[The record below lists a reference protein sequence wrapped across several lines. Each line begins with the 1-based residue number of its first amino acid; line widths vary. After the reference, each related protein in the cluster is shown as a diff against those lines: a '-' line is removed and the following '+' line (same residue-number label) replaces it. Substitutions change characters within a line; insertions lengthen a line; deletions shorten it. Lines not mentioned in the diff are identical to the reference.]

1 MMIRPFELAFDI
13 DGVFAD
19 TMTLFIDIAE
29 EIYGI
34 SNIRYEDI
42 TEYEIERFTGMDKMM
57 SMEIIRRILDGDHT
71 SILAPLDGA
80 APVLNRLN
88 RHHRPTLFVTA
99 RPSADR
105 IFDWI
110 CEVLSVGSAD
120 IEVVATGSFD
130 DKTEVLLERDIHYF
144 VEDRLDTCFQL
155 NSAGITPIVFR
166 QPWNRKPHPFKE
178 IGTWQELETMIR
190 FA

>member
-29 EIYGI
+29 KIYGL

-42 TEYEIERFTGMDKMM
+42 TEYEIESFSGIDKMI
-57 SMEIIRRILDGDHT
+57 SIEIIRRILDGDHT

-80 APVLNRLN
+80 TPVLRRLN

-99 RPSADR
+99 RPSADQ
-105 IFDWI
+105 IVGWI
-110 CEVLSVGSAD
+110 CDMLSVGPAD
-120 IEVVATGSFD
+120 IAVVATGSFD
-130 DKTEVLLERDIHYF
+130 DKAEVLLESDIRYF

-155 NSAGITPIVFR
+155 NSAGVTPIVFR
-166 QPWNRKPHPFKE
+166 QPWNRKPHPFRE
-178 IGTWQELETMIR
+178 IGNWQELESMIL
-190 FA
+190 FE

>member
-29 EIYGI
+29 KIYGL

-42 TEYEIERFTGMDKMM
+42 TEYEIESFSGIDKMI
-57 SMEIIRRILDGDHT
+57 STEIIRRILDGDHT

-80 APVLNRLN
+80 TPVLKRLN
-88 RHHRPTLFVTA
+88 QHHRPTLFVTA
-99 RPSADR
+99 RPSADQ
-105 IFDWI
+105 IVGWI
-110 CEVLSVGSAD
+110 CDMLAVGPSD
-120 IEVVATGSFD
+120 IAVVATGSFD
-130 DKTEVLLERDIHYF
+130 DKAEVLVESDIRYF

-155 NSAGITPIVFR
+155 NSAGVTPIVFR
-166 QPWNRKPHPFKE
+166 QPWNRKPHPFRE
-178 IGTWQELETMIR
+178 IGNWQELESMIL
-190 FA
+190 FE

>member
-29 EIYGI
+29 KIYGL

-42 TEYEIERFTGMDKMM
+42 TEYEIESFSGIDKMI

-80 APVLNRLN
+80 TPVLKRLN

-99 RPSADR
+99 RPSADQ
-105 IFDWI
+105 IVGWI
-110 CEVLSVGSAD
+110 CDMLSVEPAD
-120 IEVVATGSFD
+120 IAVVATGSFD
-130 DKTEVLLERDIHYF
+130 DKAEVLIESDIRYF

-155 NSAGITPIVFR
+155 NSAGVTPIVFR
-166 QPWNRKPHPFKE
+166 QPWNRKPHPFRE
-178 IGTWQELETMIR
+178 IGNWQELESMIL
-190 FA
+190 FE

>member
-29 EIYGI
+29 KIYGL

-42 TEYEIERFTGMDKMM
+42 TEYEIESFSGIDKMI
-57 SMEIIRRILDGDHT
+57 STEIIRRILDGDHT

-80 APVLNRLN
+80 TPVLKRLN

-99 RPSADR
+99 RPSADQ
-105 IFDWI
+105 IVGWI
-110 CEVLSVGSAD
+110 CDMLSVEPAD
-120 IEVVATGSFD
+120 IAVVATGSFD
-130 DKTEVLLERDIHYF
+130 DKAEVLIESDIRYF

-155 NSAGITPIVFR
+155 NSAGVTPIVFR
-166 QPWNRKPHPFKE
+166 QPWNRKPHPFRE
-178 IGTWQELETMIR
+178 IGNWQELESMIL
-190 FA
+190 FE

>member
-29 EIYGI
+29 KIYGL

-42 TEYEIERFTGMDKMM
+42 TEYEIESFSGVDKMI
-57 SMEIIRRILDGDHT
+57 STEIIRRILDGDHT

-80 APVLNRLN
+80 TTVLKRLN
-88 RHHRPTLFVTA
+88 QHHRPTLFVTA
-99 RPSADR
+99 RPSADQ
-105 IFDWI
+105 IVGWI
-110 CEVLSVGSAD
+110 CDMLCVEPTD
-120 IEVVATGSFD
+120 IAVVATGSFD
-130 DKTEVLLERDIHYF
+130 DKAEVLIESDIRYF

-155 NSAGITPIVFR
+155 NSAGVTPIVFR
-166 QPWNRKPHPFKE
+166 QPWNRKPHPFRE
-178 IGTWQELETMIR
+178 IGNWQELESMIL
-190 FA
+190 FE